1 MATMQVVVIMFGLFP
16 ASHPRNPVHETQRE
30 VSHACPSE
38 FQHCLAKPTPLY
50 DSHSS
55 LLVASEPFHNVRLLS
70 QLLRLMEPHNTKPQ
84 VQNKLVNAMRRLVRL
99 QIKHLLCIE
108 MYACSHP
115 FFFSACFIHTYTHTL
130 DQCSQ
135 APYWAFLSLL
145 GLVSEGSQAPTE
157 IFTHFLVQSLFCPL
171 VAIFHSLTADELCFL
186 SHQLKITLIWK
197 WLTQAEMAIMLH
209 RWRRSPYSHH
219 RSKHEAYYPSRQRP
233 FLGVLLYLS
242 RLKPWPPRRA

>member
-1 MATMQVVVIMFGLFP
+1 MHAHTHSFFL
-16 ASHPRNPVHETQRE
+16 PVSYT
-30 VSHACPSE
+30 
-38 FQHCLAKPTPLY
+38 
-50 DSHSS
+50 
-55 LLVASEPFHNVRLLS
+55 
-70 QLLRLMEPHNTKPQ
+70 
-84 VQNKLVNAMRRLVRL
+84 
-99 QIKHLLCIE
+99 
-108 MYACSHP
+108 
-115 FFFSACFIHTYTHTL
+115 HTHTHTL

-171 VAIFHSLTADELCFL
+171 AAIFHSLTADELCFL

-219 RSKHEAYYPSRQRP
+219 RSKHEAYYPSRQRA

-242 RLKPWPPRRA
+242 RLRPWPPRRA

>member
-1 MATMQVVVIMFGLFP
+1 MHAHTHSFIL
-16 ASHPRNPVHETQRE
+16 PVSYT
-30 VSHACPSE
+30 
-38 FQHCLAKPTPLY
+38 
-50 DSHSS
+50 
-55 LLVASEPFHNVRLLS
+55 
-70 QLLRLMEPHNTKPQ
+70 
-84 VQNKLVNAMRRLVRL
+84 
-99 QIKHLLCIE
+99 
-108 MYACSHP
+108 
-115 FFFSACFIHTYTHTL
+115 HTHTHTL

-171 VAIFHSLTADELCFL
+171 AAIFHSLTADELCFL

-219 RSKHEAYYPSRQRP
+219 RSKHEAYILPDRGHFLESYCIYPVWSRGPPGGHKSSRDTFNINKEGIFGGLFKKEEKRVHMCVCVCASLCMCWRKLLSVMMP
-233 FLGVLLYLS
+233 WKFVCVCVFVCVLS
-242 RLKPWPPRRA
+242 GRGCNI

>member
-115 FFFSACFIHTYTHTL
+115 FFFSACFIHTYTHTHTRSVFPSPL
-130 DQCSQ
+130 LSVFIL
-135 APYWAFLSLL
+135 ARPRLRGESGPYWDFYPLPCAKPVLPL
-145 GLVSEGSQAPTE
+145 GSHLP
-157 IFTHFLVQSLFCPL
+157 FTNS
-171 VAIFHSLTADELCFL
+171 
-186 SHQLKITLIWK
+186 
-197 WLTQAEMAIMLH
+197 
-209 RWRRSPYSHH
+209 
-219 RSKHEAYYPSRQRP
+219 
-233 FLGVLLYLS
+233 
-242 RLKPWPPRRA
+242 RRALLSVSSA